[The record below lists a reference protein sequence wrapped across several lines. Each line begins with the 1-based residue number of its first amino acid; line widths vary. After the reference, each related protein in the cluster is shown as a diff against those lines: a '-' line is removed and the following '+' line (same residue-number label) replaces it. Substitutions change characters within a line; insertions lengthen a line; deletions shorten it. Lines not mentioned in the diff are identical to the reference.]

1 MNMKINVGIVGYGN
15 LGKAVE
21 QSVLSNSNLNLIAIF
36 SRRMIKSK
44 FNTKIETYESFK
56 NYSGKIEIMYLCGG
70 SKSDLE
76 VQTPEILELFDCIN
90 TFDTHKK
97 IQTEFNKLD
106 ELAKISKHRL
116 IMSCGWDP
124 GIFSVIRGMFLAIGK
139 TMPNTFWGKGISMGH
154 SDAIRRVSKVI
165 DGVQF
170 TIPNKEAVKL
180 AKTGNLPEGM
190 PKHFRECFVL
200 TDKNNETEVEYE
212 IKNIPNYF
220 KGEPTKVNFVESL
233 DLLKLKNKMFHK
245 GEIISNF
252 KTIHGTKNK
261 MQFSVSMD
269 SNPNFTAYI
278 MLAYTNAVINL
289 KEKNKTGAFTCLDI
303 PISYLFVGKEK
314 DNLLNIIC

>member
-1 MNMKINVGIVGYGN
+1 M
-15 LGKAVE
+15 
-21 QSVLSNSNLNLIAIF
+21 
-36 SRRMIKSK
+36 
-44 FNTKIETYESFK
+44 
-56 NYSGKIEIMYLCGG
+56 
-70 SKSDLE
+70 
-76 VQTPEILELFDCIN
+76 
-90 TFDTHKK
+90 
-97 IQTEFNKLD
+97 
-106 ELAKISKHRL
+106 
-116 IMSCGWDP
+116 
-124 GIFSVIRGMFLAIGK
+124 
-139 TMPNTFWGKGISMGH
+139 
-154 SDAIRRVSKVI
+154 
-165 DGVQF
+165 
-170 TIPNKEAVKL
+170 
-180 AKTGNLPEGM
+180 
-190 PKHFRECFVL
+190 

-233 DLLKLKNKMFHK
+233 ELLKLKNKMFHK